1 MNTIPLRIVHQEF
14 SSLNDETLSVMF
26 AQAKERDDRNLQEPL
41 LQQLVLRSVPVISR
55 AVRDA
60 DASLGARDLK
70 AIEDE
75 ALIKVLARL
84 ARSGE
89 HTGIRVLA
97 YEIGRECAMD
107 PDRRRAPESKISPPR
122 PKLRVIHG

>member
-1 MNTIPLRIVHQEF
+1 MDIIPLRIAHQEF
-14 SSLNDETLSVMF
+14 SPLDDETLSVMF
-26 AQAKERDDRNLQEPL
+26 AQAKERDDRDLQEPL

-60 DASLGARDLK
+60 DATLGPRDLK

-89 HTGIRVLA
+89 RGGIRALA
-97 YEIGRECAMD
+97 YEIGRECAVD
-107 PDRRRAPESKISPPR
+107 PDRRRAPEPKLSPPR
-122 PKLRVIHG
+122 PRLRMVHG

>member
-1 MNTIPLRIVHQEF
+1 MNAIPLRIVHQEF

-26 AQAKERDDRNLQEPL
+26 AQAMERDDRDLQEPL

-60 DASLGARDLK
+60 DPALGPRDLK
-70 AIEDE
+70 AIEAE

-84 ARSGE
+84 ARNGE
-89 HTGIRVLA
+89 RCSIRALA
-97 YEIGRECAMD
+97 YEIGRECAVD
-107 PDRRRAPESKISPPR
+107 PDRRRTPEPKISPLR

>member
-1 MNTIPLRIVHQEF
+1 MNAIPLRIAHQEF
-14 SSLNDETLSVMF
+14 SSLDDAALSVMF
-26 AQAKERDDRNLQEPL
+26 AQAKEQDDRDLQEPL
-41 LQQLVLRSVPVISR
+41 LQQLLLRSVPVISR

-60 DASLGARDLK
+60 EATLGPRDLK

-84 ARSGE
+84 RRSGDRS
-89 HTGIRVLA
+89 GIRALA

-107 PDRRRAPESKISPPR
+107 PDRRRASEPKISPPR
-122 PKLRVIHG
+122 PRLRVIHG

>member
-1 MNTIPLRIVHQEF
+1 MNAISLRVVRPEF
-14 SSLNDETLSVMF
+14 SSLSDETLSVMF
-26 AQAKERDDRNLQEPL
+26 AQARERDDRDLQEPL

-60 DASLGARDLK
+60 DAALGPRDLK

-89 HTGIRVLA
+89 RSGIRALA
-97 YEIGRECAMD
+97 YEIGRECAA
-107 PDRRRAPESKISPPR
+107 DR
-122 PKLRVIHG
+122 L